1 MDAATLGFS
10 TQDLMLRSSPAL
22 YLPAGVLLCVGLLA
36 TVGYHLATRTMH
48 SGADGRRTV
57 RRACRVVAAAVV
69 VPLLALGFLAG
80 FEVIDGGPMGTPLL
94 IGGALLVVVLARMVA
109 VRAGGAPYPLAG
121 ERAAL
126 GISVALIVLCS
137 FWAAG
142 GFAHRKGTADARWL
156 ADNLAL
162 RPAVVLDTTERLYLQ
177 WPGVEERT
185 LPDAGAGQ
193 RFRYRYRG
201 VRLLAQANNRMFL
214 IPRDWTWEDG
224 NVLIL
229 PVDTGVR
236 ITFHPG

>member
-10 TQDLMLRSSPAL
+10 TQELLLRSSPAL
-22 YLPAGVLLCVGLLA
+22 YLPVGVLLCGALLA
-36 TVGYHLATRTMH
+36 AVGYHLATRTVR
-48 SGADGRRTV
+48 SGSDGRRAV
-57 RRACRVVAAAVV
+57 HRACLAVPLLV
-69 VPLLALGFLAG
+69 VPLVAVGFLAG
-80 FEVIDGGPMGTPLL
+80 FEVIDAGPMGTPLML
-94 IGGALLVVVLARMVA
+94 GGALLVVVLARLLA
-109 VRAGGAPYPLAG
+109 VRAAGAAYPLTG

-142 GFAHRKGTADARWL
+142 GFAHQKGTADAERL

-162 RPAVVLDTTERLYLQ
+162 RPAVVLDTTERLYLG
-177 WPGVEERT
+177 WPGVDERA
-185 LPDAGAGQ
+185 LPDAGENQ

-201 VRLLAQANNRMFL
+201 LRLLAQANNRMFL

-229 PVDTGVR
+229 PVDAGVR
-236 ITFHPG
+236 IVFHPG

>member
-1 MDAATLGFS
+1 MDAATLDFS
-10 TQDLMLRSSPAL
+10 TQDLLLRSSPAL
-22 YLPAGVLLCVGLLA
+22 YLPAGVLLCVSLLA
-36 TVGYHLATRTMH
+36 VTGYHLATRTMR
-48 SGADGRRTV
+48 SGTEGRRIV
-57 RRACRVVAAAVV
+57 RRACWAVAVV
-69 VPLLALGFLAG
+69 VGSLLVLGFLAG
-80 FEVIDGGPMGTPLL
+80 FEVIDSGPMGTPLL
-94 IGGALLVVVLARMVA
+94 IGGALLVVVLARLMA

-126 GISVALIVLCS
+126 GICVALIVLCS
-137 FWAAG
+137 FWAAA
-142 GFAHRKGTADARWL
+142 GFAHQKGTADARWL

-229 PVDTGVR
+229 PVDASVR
-236 ITFHPG
+236 IAFHPG